1 MSGTELGGA
10 VSLLSTGSHWLH
22 PFFFKWEEMVF
33 EGDTTKNSLTLLLL
47 FHSALQWYQKQ
58 NLPWEGQLH
67 CPPCQ
72 TTYKQTILV
81 SGFWRRVVDGQVR
94 GGGPVCHFRNDR
106 FDVHGVRRSRVPDL
120 PARAATAAAADQ
132 PAGQRQ
138 AL

>member
-1 MSGTELGGA
+1 M
-10 VSLLSTGSHWLH
+10 
-22 PFFFKWEEMVF
+22 
-33 EGDTTKNSLTLLLL
+33 
-47 FHSALQWYQKQ
+47 
-58 NLPWEGQLH
+58 H

-138 AL
+138 ALQQPDPEHGGEPDRVQLVRRL